1 MYRRS
6 GSKMTLFILTVF
18 MASLFMG
25 STGVSNTFAGT
36 IDELNQNI
44 NKLEISDDN
53 ASAAAENQ
61 SGAAAENGADNQA
74 AENGAGAAEMNVTSE
89 SVASG
94 VESIKAGFKSIFDGF
109 KDIFK
114 GIFDIFKELINSFKN
129 LFSSVEADIKQAGE
143 ELGNQAAQGVQGLNE
158 AVNEAAEGVKDA
170 VDGAAEGLNN
180 AANEA
185 ADAVNNAANE
195 AAQGVGVDVSNP
207 DGANGAPAGGDTVPP
222 AAEGNTSE
230 NEVSNAAPASGTVI
244 DEDPNGLNV
253 RSGPWGD
260 IIGTLPKGA
269 KVEILSREGEW
280 FKIKH
285 DGKEAFVYAG
295 LVSLGGNAE
304 PSGAAANADSNANA
318 NANGAAAEQ
327 ETEGAN
333 ADEAAQPAPDASS
346 TQSDTAGVNAD
357 TPYFCQYDNELY
369 AGSSCQNTSIA
380 MTLAK
385 YGWKGNPDQITKSYG
400 KDMAQTPAG
409 LETVFNAM
417 AEKSGLKVRVK
428 SHEAGTMELVNK
440 LLAEG
445 KPVIAHGWFTKSGH
459 VVTITGFDGQNY
471 TVNDPAGK
479 WNGQYKGGYSDES
492 GKGVKYS
499 KEAMIDALVEN
510 GEVWCH
516 EVYNAGEQV
525 AGL

>member
-1 MYRRS
+1 MYKKS
-6 GSKMTLFILTVF
+6 DSKITVFILTVF
-18 MASLFMG
+18 MVSLFMF
-25 STGVSNTFAGT
+25 STGISNTFAGG
-36 IDELNQNI
+36 IGDLNQSI

-53 ASAAAENQ
+53 AAAAAENQ
-61 SGAAAENGADNQA
+61 SGAAAENGADNGA
-74 AENGAGAAEMNVTSE
+74 AQTGAGAGEMKVTSE

-94 VESIKAGFKSIFDGF
+94 VESIKTGFKSIFDGF

-114 GIFDIFKELINSFKN
+114 GIFDLFKELINSFKS
-129 LFSSVEADIKQAGE
+129 LFSSAEADIKRAGE
-143 ELGNQAAQGVQGLNE
+143 ELGNQVGQGVQGVNE

-170 VDGAAEGLNN
+170 VAGAAEGLNN
-180 AANEA
+180 AAGEA
-185 ADAVNNAANE
+185 SNGVGDALDD
-195 AAQGVGVDVSNP
+195 AAQGVSDAVNQ
-207 DGANGAPAGGDTVPP
+207 DGTASAAAGGDTVPP
-222 AAEGNTSE
+222 AAEGNVSE
-230 NEVSNAAPASGTVI
+230 TEGANAAQTGGTVI

-260 IIGTLPKGA
+260 IVGTIPKGA

-280 FKIKH
+280 YKIKY

-295 LVSLGGNAE
+295 LVSLGGNSE
-304 PSGAAANADSNANA
+304 PSGVADNANANA
-318 NANGAAAEQ
+318 NANGAPAQQ

-346 TQSDTAGVNAD
+346 AQTGAAGVSAE

-409 LETVFNAM
+409 LETVFNTV
-417 AEKSGLKVRVK
+417 AEKAGLKVRVK

-479 WNGQYKGGYSDES
+479 WNGQYKGGYSSES

-516 EVYNAGEQV
+516 EICNTGVQT